1 MPKLRNGQISY
12 DSKITFT
19 GSSQKVENLAA
30 GTAATDG
37 INYGQLSG
45 AGGAGMA
52 FSSSQYNI
60 AAADATIT
68 VNADNIQVGTIN
80 YSNIQNVAANNVIL
94 GNDNG
99 AGSVVQELD
108 GTAIRTLIN
117 VADGANNYVHPN
129 HTGEVTSTADGAQVL
144 AKTSISNRTDTA
156 ITASDYIIYGDAS
169 DSDNLKKDTVQGL
182 LDLTSSIPTLN
193 NGQIFVGDASN
204 AAASVAMSGDVAIAT
219 NGATT
224 IQPDSVTY
232 DKMQDVSQAAMLGN
246 QTGAGTVHEIPIVQQ
261 YISNSGT
268 IAGYLNATANWDV
281 NGNYL
286 GTAPTI
292 TGTYQGQAHYNVNY
306 WFTAVDD
313 NVWIRLIRG

>member
-1 MPKLRNGQISY
+1 MPKLKNGQISY

-19 GSSQKVENLAA
+19 GSSKKVENLAA

-45 AGGAGMA
+45 AGGAGMV

-108 GTAIRTLIN
+108 AAAILTLIN
-117 VADGANNYVHPN
+117 VTAGANNYVHPN

-144 AKTSISNRTDTA
+144 AKTSISNRTDTT

-182 LDLTSSIPTLN
+182 LDLTSSIPALN

-204 AAASVAMSGDVAIAT
+204 AAASVAMSGDAT
-219 NGATT
+219 ITNAGVITIGA
-224 IQPDSVTY
+224 DKVTY
-232 DKMQDVSQAAMLGN
+232 SKMQDVSQACMLGK
-246 QTGAGTVHEIPIVQQ
+246 TSAGTGQITEVPIIDQ
-261 YISNSGT
+261 YISSTGSVAT
-268 IAGYLNATANWDV
+268 LLNTTSNWNV
-281 NGNYL
+281 NGVYT
-286 GTAPTI
+286 GSTI
-292 TGTYQGQAHYNVNY
+292 TGTYQGQSHYNGDY
-306 WFTAVDD
+306 WFTAVAD
-313 NVWIRLIRG
+313 NTWVRLIRG